1 MFRLAYAYKKL
12 SKIIIVFVVAIL
24 LYFLVTFLM
33 NKYQISIGIHRDLAL
48 IIGLSVL
55 LLAFLFSRRKRI
67 DQ

>member
-1 MFRLAYAYKKL
+1 MRIKNYL
-12 SKIIIVFVVAIL
+12 KILIVFVAAIL

-33 NKYQISIGIHRDLAL
+33 NKYQISIGIHGDLAL
-48 IIGLSVL
+48 IIGLSVS